1 MDQTFENDGC
11 GVDHKAGIE
20 AEERYKLLIHSLI
33 HEHTCTFFDR
43 HVLLLEKWCRDY
55 YDGFFIRDLEHVIVV
70 MQILKSR
77 IETHKDMFRHI
88 LSTLLEICS
97 KPLLE
102 SKANERLRAK
112 GLEYICSYLRS
123 VATFW
128 NCSDT
133 RLKTEV
139 ARCFQCIVSGG
150 EDPTVLRAD
159 RVIWIGDGTKLQVT
173 EKSFIQNLMR
183 ESCAL
188 EAVVEQYNESIDCY
202 ILISEIVRSES
213 SPNVLETK
221 SGETQNNNDDDSDD
235 DLEVTNNLNSSTLD
249 IESVKL
255 DENNNNDKSI
265 NGSVSNNNLHD
276 KIESNKLEK
285 SYCQELSNVMSN
297 LCATLA
303 TNDKNASELC
313 SLRICDASVKLLQ
326 EVSRTGPR
334 DPRIAEIINL
344 MWTVL
349 ECFLKQ
355 PITDSRPFDSLINT
369 EVMKFETNLSI
380 LQEIL
385 LKLLHDGYRLMDKEC
400 RNEVVVVLILI
411 SQFPAAFSWFLQSGL
426 LKVLITYSCITEAGK
441 NAWSF
446 YSLPMAKFRN
456 FGSVFDVDLQL
467 KRFLWMILG
476 DLLKYDDPDSLL
488 CVGSSPLLS
497 TMLMYNEF
505 NTLEVSKDKLGAEDK
520 YSQSQ
525 QIREG
530 SSALLTGL
538 KVNDSKYEES
548 VDEHGSPKGKLP
560 LEDDANGKI
569 FLDSVP
575 LHQMREL
582 QVLSIV
588 FLAQVAPKIIG
599 EFHRINGPVRILD
612 IIFQYRSSSL
622 PEHKELI
629 YNALLLVSRCLMGS
643 NIVQHIMKEENAI
656 HTLLYILEH
665 SDEDRTKALTSR
677 IIAILCTGSNICCQ
691 HQVRSQNGIIH
702 FIRLIHNYSEF
713 RKPLVGSKG
722 GIKLPTIGEETVIED
737 SAEDPRS
744 GDFPILITATL
755 DSIGQCVVGNKK
767 NEARFAKEE
776 GIDAILELLE
786 IAPYVLR
793 TQLLR
798 LISDLLENQRLLIYL
813 HAWRSPKTMRSAA
826 QLVAHCWL
834 DEESRLDGVRLN
846 GIVGNIFDPLGN
858 HKWPVDLFTQITGD
872 SISIGSEITG
882 GDMSVKGQSLAV
894 TRLANAI
901 LASKNIT
908 HGAVP
913 MDIRSQVLEKDTRVI
928 VAYIFRLMGLFESLN
943 PTAQMNANQPQS
955 PKFDNFENIENSDE
969 KFLGD
974 EESDILEQG
983 FDEESKGPPII
994 SSYGDLGL
1002 SPADKQ
1008 VLSIAKQY
1016 FILREGE
1023 WFKNVVE
1030 ELAIENVIPIEA
1042 DFAMI
1047 EAYLERSFDAA
1058 QTVQLEQMALAA
1070 DDSCI
1075 RKESDDAFI
1084 NMILN
1089 KKAQQIKVEWLKKNG
1104 GKNKNKR

>member
-33 HEHTCTFFDR
+33 HEHTCTFYDR

-55 YDGFFIRDLEHVIVV
+55 YDGFFIRDLEHVIMV

-88 LSTLLEICS
+88 LSSLLEICS

-112 GLEYICSYLRS
+112 GLEYICAYLRS

-128 NCSDT
+128 DCNDT

-159 RVIWIGDGTKLQVT
+159 RIIWVGDGTKLQVT

-188 EAVVEQYNESIDCY
+188 EAVVEQYNESIDNY
-202 ILISEIVRSES
+202 VSISEIVRGETV
-213 SPNVLETK
+213 PNLIKTK
-221 SGETQNNNDDDSDD
+221 NGETQNNNNNNNDDSDD
-235 DLEVTNNLNSSTLD
+235 ELEVTYNSTLD
-249 IESVKL
+249 IESVQS
-255 DENNNNDKSI
+255 DENNNNDKTI
-265 NGSVSNNNLHD
+265 NALSGSGNLQ
-276 KIESNKLEK
+276 ENPEANKLEK
-285 SYCQELSNVMSN
+285 SYCEELSNVMSN

-303 TNDKNASELC
+303 TNEKNAAELC
-313 SLRICDASVKLLQ
+313 SLRICNASVKLLQ
-326 EVSRTGPR
+326 EVSLTGPR

-355 PITDSRPFDSLINT
+355 PLTDSRPYDALINT
-369 EVMKFETNLSI
+369 EVMNFEKNVAI

-411 SQFPAAFSWFLQSGL
+411 SQFPAAFSWVLQSGL
-426 LKVLITYSCITEAGK
+426 LKVLITYSCITEAGIS
-441 NAWSF
+441 AWSF
-446 YSLPMAKFRN
+446 YSLPLAKFRN
-456 FGSVFDVDLQL
+456 FGSVFDVDLQF

-488 CVGSSPLLS
+488 CVGSSPLLA

-505 NTLEVSKDKLGAEDK
+505 NTLEPIKDKTGTEEK
-520 YSQSQ
+520 YLQ
-525 QIREG
+525 QVREG

-538 KVNDSKYEES
+538 QLNDSKYEES
-548 VDEHGSPKGKLP
+548 VDDHGTAQKAVP
-560 LEDDANGKI
+560 EECTNGKV

-582 QVLSIV
+582 QVLAIV
-588 FLAQVAPKIIG
+588 FLAQVAPKVIG
-599 EFHRINGPVRILD
+599 EFCRINGPVRMLD
-612 IIFQYRSSSL
+612 IIFQYKSSSL

-643 NIVQHIMKEENAI
+643 NIVQRIMEEENAI

-665 SDEDRTKALTSR
+665 NDEDRTKALTSR
-677 IIAILCTGSNICCQ
+677 IIAILCTGGNLCCQ
-691 HQVRSQNGIIH
+691 QQVRSQNGIIH
-702 FIRLIHNYSEF
+702 FIRLIHNYAEF

-722 GIKLPTIGEETVIED
+722 GIKLPTIGDETVIED
-737 SAEDPRS
+737 SEEDSRS

-755 DSIGQCVVGNKK
+755 DSIGQCVVGNKS

-776 GIDAILELLE
+776 GIDAILEILE
-786 IAPYVLR
+786 ISPYVLR
-793 TQLLR
+793 TQILR

-858 HKWPVDLFTQITGD
+858 HKWPIDLFTQITGD
-872 SISIGSEITG
+872 SISVGSEITG
-882 GDMSVKGQSLAV
+882 GDMTIKGQSLAV

-908 HGAVP
+908 QGAVP

-943 PTAQMNANQPQS
+943 PVAQMNTNQSQS
-955 PKFDNFENIENSDE
+955 PKFDNLENLDNSDD
-969 KFLGD
+969 KFIQQYE

-1030 ELAIENVIPIEA
+1030 ELAMENVIPIEA

-1075 RKESDDAFI
+1075 KQESDDAFI

-1089 KKAQQIKVEWLKKNG
+1089 KKAQQIKIEWLKKNG